1 MRPIGGWIRV
11 LGILLVLVL
20 ACASPV
26 SADFGTLAPSSSPQS
41 HVIEHF
47 PLAGQWWNL
56 SCEYAATSAATA
68 YFNKQIGQDAFATII
83 GFDANPNKGFRGNLS
98 GPWGGTWDYG
108 VYALPILSVL
118 TQHGFAH
125 SYTFHA
131 DANLLRDAISNN
143 RPVVVWINGTYGS
156 APRYNDESDG
166 EQFILVP
173 YEHAVTI
180 YGYSERGVSVMDPA
194 YPAYYDVSWDVFM
207 NAWLQLDGMALA
219 VAV

>member
-68 YFNKQIGQDAFATII
+68 YFNKQIGQDAFATMI

-98 GPWGGTWDYG
+98 GPWGGTWIT
-108 VYALPILSVL
+108 ASTRSQSFPC
-118 TQHGFAH
+118 
-125 SYTFHA
+125 
-131 DANLLRDAISNN
+131 
-143 RPVVVWINGTYGS
+143 
-156 APRYNDESDG
+156 
-166 EQFILVP
+166 
-173 YEHAVTI
+173 
-180 YGYSERGVSVMDPA
+180 
-194 YPAYYDVSWDVFM
+194 
-207 NAWLQLDGMALA
+207 
-219 VAV
+219 